1 MLRDIK
7 QQSSGLGAK
16 IVMGLLIIA
25 FVFWGVSG
33 SILSAGNDGAAT
45 VNGEKISIV
54 KFDQAN
60 LAARNRL
67 TSQFGDNL
75 GSEYFESENF
85 KRGVMNQ
92 LVDAELLRQEAE
104 KFDYDVSPETV
115 KQYIEESAGLQID
128 GKFSKKAYAN
138 YLAQV
143 NKSAE
148 LLQREIK
155 QDIQGSALPVMIN
168 KTAFSLN
175 IEIENQY
182 KLSKQT
188 RSFSFLELSSAD
200 YLDTVEV
207 SEDEIN
213 DHYKEFGS
221 DYMTTEQV
229 SVNYIELS
237 PADLLDRID
246 VSDDELSEFYT
257 AKRNNLATPE
267 KRLTQ
272 HILLPVSGDED
283 AVKTEI
289 DKVAARIKAGED
301 FSEVAKEVSKDPG
314 SAPNGGDL
322 GWVTQGD
329 MVPAF
334 DEKLF
339 SMAAGEISEPV
350 LSSFGYHIIKLSE
363 IKEPAI
369 PELEEIK
376 DTLIDEIKTERAN
389 DEFLVVA
396 DVLDEA
402 IVDSDNVLEL
412 AAEAS
417 GLSMKTTELFA
428 NGRGIDLAANQ
439 AFSATA
445 FSDSVKLNN
454 ETSEMIDIGENHI
467 AYMHINELVPAE
479 LKPLEDVTDAIKAK
493 LKSEKANEIVKQE
506 VIKYVES
513 INSGESTLESI
524 ATELEKTVVVAENTE
539 RVGSKQPFTLVKNI
553 FQMKFDDENQQTA
566 YVESNNN
573 AFALVN
579 LTAVSAA
586 DVSSISEEEKA
597 SIATQIERTVSNNEM
612 QNIAAELRKTASISI
627 NEKVFEPPVL

>member
-16 IVMGLLIIA
+16 IIMGLLIIA

-33 SILSAGNDGAAT
+33 SILSAGNDSAAT

-54 KFDQAN
+54 KYNQAN
-60 LAARNRL
+60 QATRNRL
-67 TSQFGDNL
+67 AGQFGDNL

-85 KRGVMNQ
+85 KRNVMNQ
-92 LVDAELLRQEAE
+92 MIDGELLKQVAE
-104 KFDYDVSPETV
+104 KFDYDVSPKTV
-115 KQYIEESAGLQID
+115 RDYIEQSSDLQID

-155 QDIQGSALPVMIN
+155 QDIKGSAVPVMVN

-188 RSFSFLELSSAD
+188 RSFNFLDLSSAD
-200 YLDTVEV
+200 YIDTVEV
-207 SEDEIN
+207 TEQEIS
-213 DHYKEFGS
+213 DHYKEFGA

-237 PADLLDRID
+237 SSDLLADIE
-246 VSDDELSEFYT
+246 VSDVDVADYY
-257 AKRNNLATPE
+257 KIKKDNLATPE

-272 HILLPVSGDED
+272 HILLPVSGDE
-283 AVKTEI
+283 ATIKTEI
-289 DKVAARIKAGED
+289 DKVAARIAAGED

-314 SAPNGGDL
+314 SATKGGDL
-322 GWVTQGD
+322 GWVTKGD
-329 MVPAF
+329 MVEAF

-339 SMAAGEISEPV
+339 SMSEGEISEPV

-369 PELEEIK
+369 PKLEEIK
-376 DTLIDEIKTERAN
+376 QSLIDEIKDERAN
-389 DEFLVVA
+389 DNFLVVA
-396 DVLDEA
+396 GDLDES
-402 IVDSDNVLEL
+402 IVDADNVLLL
-412 AAEAS
+412 AADTS
-417 GLSMKTTELFA
+417 GLAIKTTELFA
-428 NGRGIDLAANQ
+428 NGRGIGIAANQ
-439 AFSATA
+439 AFAAAA
-445 FSDSVKLNN
+445 FSDSVKVDN
-454 ETSEMIDIGENHI
+454 EISEMIDLGDNHI
-467 AYMHINELVPAE
+467 AYIHVKEHIQPLI
-479 LKPLEDVTDAIKAK
+479 KPLEEVTEVIKSK
-493 LKSEKANEIVKQE
+493 LKSEKAIEIVKQE
-506 VIKYVES
+506 AIKYIES
-513 INSGESTLESI
+513 IKSGDKTLESI
-524 ATELEKTVVVAENTE
+524 ATELGKTVVVAENVA
-539 RVGSKQPFTLVKNI
+539 RVGSEQPFNLVKNV
-553 FQMKFDDENQQTA
+553 FKMKFDEENREIK
-566 YVESNNN
+566 YIESNTN
-573 AFALVN
+573 AFALVD

-586 DVSSISEEEKA
+586 DVSVLNDDEKT

-612 QNIAAELRKTASISI
+612 QNITSELRRSASINI
-627 NEKVFEPPVL
+627 NEKIFEETVL